1 MSQIERRK
9 IIQAKTV
16 ITTHVNPDFDAVA
29 SMVAATK
36 LYPGSVMLF
45 PGGQGRNI
53 RSFFI
58 QSLIYLF
65 DVARPRELEYGS
77 VERLV
82 VVDTRQRDRLGA
94 AAPCLD
100 NPGLDIHLY
109 DHHPDGPTDLKG
121 SFELVDRVGAN
132 ATLMTELLA
141 QKKIALSPQEAT
153 MLALGLY
160 EDTGGLTFSSTTPRD
175 LMAGATLL
183 SWGADLSVVSDF
195 TSRELTPEQ
204 LSLLNELIL
213 TAESREA
220 RGRNLVIAMARRE
233 EHIEDV
239 AVLAHKMMDILGADI
254 LFLLIEMENMVQVV
268 ARSNLREVDVG
279 EITLALGGGGHA
291 AAAAAAIRGKSM
303 AEVKEEL
310 EKCLTEVMDHMYS
323 AGNVMVH
330 PPIVIFEEK
339 RVSEAME
346 MMVHY
351 SLNVLLVEDSAKK
364 VSGIVTDHIAGK
376 AIYHGLDDYTVKEVM
391 VTEFQT
397 AQPDTTFGEINRII
411 VGQGQRILPVI
422 DPNGRALGVITRT
435 DLLRLM
441 SREVTGGLE
450 EARRRGTGLPYER
463 NLLGIMEDRLPA
475 RAMNLVRDLSK
486 IAKDLNL
493 AVYLVGGT
501 VRDMIML
508 KGVSDL
514 DVSVAGDMTKLLEI
528 LPQKMPVKKIK
539 RHPRFQTATIF
550 FEDGWRLDLSSAR
563 VEYYERPGALPVVS
577 QASIQLDLQR
587 RDFTIN
593 ALAISLN
600 EEDFGRLFDFYR
612 GFQDIKEGLV
622 RVLHSLSIIEDPTRA
637 FRAVRFATR
646 LGFKI
651 SKMTQGLIENAVR
664 GGFLHNTHPRRLLTE
679 LRYVFEETETYKA
692 MELVDH
698 LGLLSSIHPD
708 LKLTPNAKA
717 LIRQVDR
724 VRDWFHLTFGRE
736 GTPFWLVYF
745 LAITEPLAQDE
756 LERLAQNLDTNR
768 KEAKLLLLERPKLHR
783 ILARNRRNGPQEL
796 KPSEID
802 KLLSPLSWPA
812 ILYLMAKGSGEFLD
826 RAGAT
831 YLAVYRRVSPI
842 IDGADLLALGLKPGP
857 SLQKAL
863 SALRLARL
871 DGEVS
876 TIEDEKAF
884 ARKHFLAPASA
895 PASGDAPAP
904 APGPASGVAPDAQ

>member
-1 MSQIERRK
+1 VSQVERRK
-9 IIQAKTV
+9 IIRAKTV

-36 LYPGSVMLF
+36 LYPGAVMLF
-45 PGGQGRNI
+45 PGGQGRNL

-65 DVARPRELEYGS
+65 DVARPRELEYDS

-82 VVDTRQRDRLGA
+82 VVDTRQGDRLGA
-94 AAPCLD
+94 ATPCLN

-109 DHHPDGPTDLKG
+109 DHHPDGPTDLTG

-141 QKKIALSPQEAT
+141 EKKIALSPQEAT

-160 EDTGGLTFSSTTPRD
+160 EDTGGLTFVSTTPRD

-183 SWGADLSVVSDF
+183 SWGADLSVVADF

-213 TAESREA
+213 SAESREA

-233 EHIEDV
+233 EHVEEV
-239 AVLAHKMMDILGADI
+239 AVLAHKMMDILGADL
-254 LFLLIEMENMVQVV
+254 LFLLVEMENMVQLV
-268 ARSNLREVDVG
+268 ARSRIREVDVG
-279 EITLALGGGGHA
+279 EIALALGGGGHA
-291 AAAAAAIRGKSM
+291 AAAAAAIRGKGM
-303 AEVKEEL
+303 AEVKEDL
-310 EKCLTEVMDHMYS
+310 EKCLSEVLGRMYS
-323 AGNVMVH
+323 AANVMVR
-330 PPIVIFEEK
+330 PPITIGEG
-339 RVSEAME
+339 RQVSEAMD
-346 MMVHY
+346 MMVRY
-351 SLNVLLVEDSAKK
+351 SLNVLLVEDPAGK
-364 VSGIVTDHIAGK
+364 VSGIITDHIAGK
-376 AIYHGLDDYTVKEVM
+376 AIYHGLVGYTVREVM

-397 AQPDTTFGEINRII
+397 VPPEASFGELNRII

-422 DPNGRALGVITRT
+422 DASGRALGVITRT

-441 SREVTGGLE
+441 SREVSGGLE
-450 EARRRGTGLPYER
+450 ESRQRGGGLPYER
-463 NLLGIMEDRLPA
+463 NILGIMEDRLPA
-475 RAMNLVRDLSK
+475 KVMALVRDLSK
-486 IAKDLNL
+486 IASEVGLSI
-493 AVYLVGGT
+493 YLVGGT
-501 VRDMIML
+501 VRDLIML
-508 KGVSDL
+508 KPVSDL
-514 DVSVAGDMTKLLEI
+514 DVSVAGDMTELLEVI
-528 LPQKMPVKKIK
+528 GERMAVKKIK
-539 RHPRFQTATIF
+539 RHPRFQTATVI

-593 ALAISLN
+593 ALAVGLN
-600 EEDFGRLFDFYR
+600 DEDFGRLFDFYR

-637 FRAVRFATR
+637 YRAVRFATR

-664 GGFLHNTHPRRLLTE
+664 GGFFHNTHQRRLLTE
-679 LRYVFEETETYKA
+679 LRLVFEEAEA
-692 MELVDH
+692 SRALELVDNM
-698 LGLLSSIHPD
+698 GLLSTIHPD
-708 LKLTPNAKA
+708 MKLTPATKA

-724 VRDWFHLTFGRE
+724 VRDWYHLTFAQGD
-736 GTPFWLVYF
+736 TPFWLVYF
-745 LAITEPLAQDE
+745 LAVTEPMAMGD
-756 LERLAQNLDTNR
+756 LERLSQNLDQNR
-768 KEAKLLLLERPKLHR
+768 KEAKALIAERPKLHR
-783 ILARNRRNGPQEL
+783 ILARNRRRGEAKEL

-802 KLLSPLSWPA
+802 GLLSPLSWPA
-812 ILYLMAKGSGEFLD
+812 ILYLMAKGSGEILA
-826 RAGAT
+826 RAGAA
-831 YLAVYRRVSPI
+831 YLAVYRLVSPMC
-842 IDGADLLALGLKPGP
+842 DGSDLLALGLKPGP

-876 TIEDEKAF
+876 TIEDERAF
-884 ARKHFLAPASA
+884 ARERFLPPAETLQ
-895 PASGDAPAP
+895 GE
-904 APGPASGVAPDAQ
+904 APGKAPESP

>member
-1 MSQIERRK
+1 VERRK
-9 IIQAKTV
+9 IIRAKTL

-36 LYPGSVMLF
+36 LYPGAVMLF
-45 PGGQGRNI
+45 PGGQGRNL

-65 DVARPRELEYGS
+65 DVARPRELDYGS

-94 AAPCLD
+94 AAPCLE

-109 DHHPDGPTDLKG
+109 DHHPDGPNDLSG
-121 SFELVDRVGAN
+121 SFELVDGVGAN

-141 QKKIALSPQEAT
+141 EKKISLSPQEAT

-160 EDTGGLTFSSTTPRD
+160 EDTGGLTFGSTTPRD
-175 LMAGATLL
+175 LLAGATLL
-183 SWGADLSVVSDF
+183 SWGADLSVVADF

-213 TAESREA
+213 SAESREA

-233 EHIEDV
+233 EHVEEI
-239 AVLAHKMMDILGADI
+239 AVLAHKMMDILGADL
-254 LFLLIEMENMVQVV
+254 LFLLVEMENMVQLV
-268 ARSNLREVDVG
+268 ARSRLREVDVG
-279 EITLALGGGGHA
+279 EIALALGGGGHA
-291 AAAAAAIRGKSM
+291 SAAAAAIRGKGL

-310 EKCLTEVMDHMYS
+310 EECLAEVLGRMYS
-323 AGNVMVH
+323 AANVMVR
-330 PPIVIFEEK
+330 PPICIGEERK
-339 RVSEAME
+339 VSEAMD
-346 MMVHY
+346 MMVRY
-351 SLNVLLVEDSAKK
+351 SLNVLLATDSAGK
-364 VSGIVTDHIAGK
+364 VSGIITDHIAGK
-376 AIYHGLDDYTVKEVM
+376 AIYHGLVGYRVKEVM

-397 AQPDTTFGEINRII
+397 AAPETTFGEINRVI

-422 DPNGRALGVITRT
+422 DPSGKALGVITRT

-441 SREVTGGLE
+441 SREVAGGTE
-450 EARRRGTGLPYER
+450 EARRHGGGLPYER

-475 RAMNLVRDLSK
+475 KIMALVRGLSDL
-486 IAKDLNL
+486 AKDLGL
-493 AVYLVGGT
+493 SAYLVGGT

-508 KGVSDL
+508 KPVGDL
-514 DVSVAGDMTKLLEI
+514 DVSVAGDMSRLLEVI
-528 LPQKMPVKKIK
+528 PTKMAVKKIK
-539 RHPRFQTATIF
+539 RHPRFQTATVI

-593 ALAISLN
+593 ALAIGLN
-600 EEDFGRLFDFYR
+600 DDDFGRLFDFYR

-664 GGFLHNTHPRRLLTE
+664 GGFVQNTHPRRLLTE
-679 LRYVFEETETYKA
+679 LRYIFEENETFKA
-692 MELVDH
+692 VEMADN
-698 LGLLSSIHPD
+698 LGLLASIHPEM
-708 LKLTPNAKA
+708 KLTPTTKA

-724 VRDWFHLTFGRE
+724 VRDWFRLTFGQD
-736 GTPFWLVYF
+736 GTPFWLVYL
-745 LAITEPLAQDE
+745 LAVSEALSQED
-756 LERLAQNLDTNR
+756 LERLSHNLDANR
-768 KEAKLLLLERPKLHR
+768 KEAKTLIAERPRVLR
-783 ILARNRRNGPQEL
+783 VLSRNRRRGPIPEL

-802 KLLSPLSWPA
+802 ALLSPLSWPA
-812 ILYLMAKGSGEFLD
+812 ILFLMAKASGEVLD
-826 RAGAT
+826 RAGAA
-831 YLAVYRRVSPI
+831 YLAVYRRVSPMC
-842 IDGADLLALGLKPGP
+842 DGSDLLALGLRPGP

-871 DGEVS
+871 DGEVTS
-876 TIEDEKAF
+876 LEDEKAF
-884 ARKHFLAPASA
+884 ARLNFLPPRAPSGPDD
-895 PASGDAPAP
+895 PAAESDPEANAGA
-904 APGPASGVAPDAQ
+904 GV